1 MPGVGIIDFGFDPS
15 RSPHHFAV
23 VPHGSTYVQF
33 VERFAYG
40 ESDAEEPNPPKDVL
54 KAELDLERWQRIR
67 DDAATVF
74 NAHLRAAGLRA
85 AAWRKSAP
93 TLLAPHLGR
102 ELLLLVWATESQ
114 DLSVLPAVRLNWR
127 GFAPEER
134 WWLYSTINA
143 SSRHPEHAERG
154 WRKAIKIALAENPVD
169 TDGFLAESRASAP
182 RARRKRDGSGDTQQP
197 SLLEVEAT
205 QPALPLPPSQKE

>member
-1 MPGVGIIDFGFDPS
+1 MPAASIVDFGFDPS

-23 VPHGSTYVQF
+23 IPHGSTYVQF
-33 VERFAYG
+33 VERFVYG
-40 ESDAEEPNPPKDVL
+40 DGEEEEQALAREVL

-67 DDAATVF
+67 DDAAEVF
-74 NAHLRAAGLRA
+74 NAHLRASGFRA
-85 AAWRKSAP
+85 ASWRKSAP

-102 ELLLLVWATESQ
+102 ELILLVWATEEQ

-127 GFAPEER
+127 GVAPEER

-169 TDGFLAESRASAP
+169 TSGFLAEPRAPAP
-182 RARRKRDGSGDTQQP
+182 RSRRRRDAAADTQQP
-197 SLLEVEAT
+197 SLLEVEVS
-205 QPALPLPPSQKE
+205 QPALPLATPREE

>member
-33 VERFAYG
+33 IERFAYG
-40 ESDAEEPNPPKDVL
+40 ESVDNGVDAPREAL

-67 DDAATVF
+67 DDAASVF
-74 NAHLRAAGLRA
+74 NAHLRAAGVRA
-85 AAWRKSAP
+85 TSWRKGTA

-102 ELLLLVWATESQ
+102 ELLLLVWAAEGQ

-169 TDGFLAESRASAP
+169 TDAFLAESRAPAP
-182 RARRKRDGSGDTQQP
+182 RSRRKRDGSGDTQQP
-197 SLLEVEAT
+197 SLLEVEAA
-205 QPALPLPPSQKE
+205 QPALPLPPSGKE